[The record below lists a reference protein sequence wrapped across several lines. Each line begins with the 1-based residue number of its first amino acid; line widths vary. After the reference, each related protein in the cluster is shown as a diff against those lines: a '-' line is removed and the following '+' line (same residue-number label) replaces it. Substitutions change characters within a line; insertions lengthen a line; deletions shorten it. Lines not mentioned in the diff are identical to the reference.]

1 LKCVCE
7 RWVDDVH
14 DEISQELCCQRRC
27 QDDSSIFV
35 LKDEKIDDVLF
46 VIDVVVSA
54 AFKDNSMKEE

>member
-1 LKCVCE
+1 
-7 RWVDDVH
+7 
-14 DEISQELCCQRRC
+14 
-27 QDDSSIFV
+27 